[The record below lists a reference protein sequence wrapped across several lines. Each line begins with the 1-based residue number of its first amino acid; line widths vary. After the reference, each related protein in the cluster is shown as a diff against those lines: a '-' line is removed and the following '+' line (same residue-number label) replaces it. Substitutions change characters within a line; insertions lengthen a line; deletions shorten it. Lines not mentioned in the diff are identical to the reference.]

1 MATRPEPTII
11 GNCDSWNFI
20 VGKKPAEKS
29 PPDCISGEL
38 SRCNMNFM
46 HSLFTIGTTTTLDNL
61 WVSCGSAVH
70 GTLASRIVNPTPF
83 NIPLRFEQ
91 VPVFYRNRSIER
103 NRCKRKLTLKRHKDL
118 GHLCKK
124 IVRPPQKARRR
135 RGNDARHHPFTRP
148 RTALSGQDGSVRIA
162 PIHRGGTA
170 H

>member
-1 MATRPEPTII
+1 MWFINEKRQVIELKRRAQEKRARRMATRPEPTII

-91 VPVFYRNRSIER
+91 VPVFYRNRSIE
-103 NRCKRKLTLKRHKDL
+103 KDVTPK
-118 GHLCKK
+118 G
-124 IVRPPQKARRR
+124 
-135 RGNDARHHPFTRP
+135 
-148 RTALSGQDGSVRIA
+148 
-162 PIHRGGTA
+162 
-170 H
+170 